1 MNSTPDD
8 IPLRVAVVGAAGK
21 MGRFACELLEATP
34 GFEVVARVE
43 RGHDLEAALAEARP
57 EVGLDLT
64 VAGLGREHGL
74 RMLAAG
80 VRPVIGTSG
89 VSLED
94 TEALDAEARRRGL
107 GGLVVPNF
115 SLSVWVLQQACEL
128 AARHFEAVEIVE
140 SHHATKVDAPSGTAL
155 DTAERLAAV
164 QGRDDPRSIPIHSL
178 RLPGLYSNQ
187 EVVFGG
193 PGEVLRIAHETYG
206 RECFA
211 PGILAALRYARTAA
225 GIARG
230 IGPAFLAEAGG

>member
-1 MNSTPDD
+1 MSPDRQSAP
-8 IPLRVAVVGAAGK
+8 ITVAVVGAGGR
-21 MGRFACELLEATP
+21 MGRFAAELLAATP
-34 GFEVVARVE
+34 GFDVVARIE
-43 RGHDLEAALAEARP
+43 RGDDLVAVLTRARP
-57 EVGLDLT
+57 QVGLDLT

-74 RMLAAG
+74 AMLSAG

-94 TEALDAEARRRGL
+94 TAALDREARRRGL

-128 AARHFEAVEIVE
+128 AARHFHAVEIIE
-140 SHHATKVDAPSGTAL
+140 SHHEDKVDAPSGTAL

-164 QGRDDPRSIPIHSL
+164 QGREDPRSIPIHSL
-178 RLPGLYSNQ
+178 RLPGLVSNQ

-193 PGEVLRIAHETYG
+193 AGEVLRVSHETYG

-211 PGILAALRYARTAA
+211 AGILAALRYARTAV
-225 GIARG
+225 GVARG
-230 IGPAFLAEAGG
+230 IGHALRDGGR